1 MNEHKK
7 IFSKIG
13 FNYLLLALIP
23 IILQIVIINIL
34 ALWDGTLIKNIN
46 VQTIISAVTNYII
59 ILPIFILLMKRI
71 ESSDI
76 SKERLGI
83 KKFITYI
90 CIAMTL
96 MWIGNIIGMI
106 ITTIIGNTVANDVV
120 NPIEKL
126 IQNSSI
132 YINLLVISILAPI
145 FEEIFFRKLLIDR
158 TIKYGAKLSILLSA
172 LLFALFHGNLSQFFY
187 AFLLGGFFAY
197 IYIKTG
203 NVIYSI
209 ICHAIVNLYGSV
221 ISTFFNL
228 SIHNLQNGISMANI
242 GDIAVVAFYII
253 SLIIIWCI
261 GLYTIFKNY
270 KNIEFD
276 DENREIYLEKP
287 LRTVFLNPGM
297 ILFILYHIVIIL
309 MSLNII

>member
-7 IFSKIG
+7 VFSKIG

-23 IILQIVIINIL
+23 LILQILIINII

-46 VQTIISAVTNYII
+46 VQTIISSITNYII

-71 ESSDI
+71 ESSEI

-187 AFLLGGFFAY
+187 AFMLGGFFAY

-203 NVIYSI
+203 NIIYSI

-228 SIHNLQNGISMANI
+228 SLHNLQNGISMANI
-242 GDIAVVAFYII
+242 GDIGMVAFYII
-253 SLIIIWCI
+253 SLIIIWSI

-270 KNIEFD
+270 KNIEFE
-276 DENREIYLEKP
+276 DENRKKKQKKP

-297 ILFILYHIVIIL
+297 MLFIAYHIVIIL
-309 MSLNII
+309 ISLNIL